1 MENGPGP
8 ASAAT
13 YAIAIGRPSEG
24 DGPPLVT
31 TPTGA
36 VSAGAGPAT
45 TGYPCL
51 GTRRD

>member
-31 TPTGA
+31 TPTRA
-36 VSAGAGPAT
+36 DSARAGPAT
-45 TGYPCL
+45 TGYPCR